1 MFLSELSMGD
11 QAVAVLLSILSAK
24 ETVFDQPSDV
34 DAREVFIT
42 PSKAARILAEIKTR
56 FLLYLIHI
64 LAVDLQEIS
73 LYSTPENVAETD
85 H

>member
-1 MFLSELSMGD
+1 MGD
-11 QAVAVLLSILSAK
+11 QAVAVLLSLLSAK
-24 ETVFDQPSDV
+24 ETVFDQPCDV
-34 DAREVFIT
+34 DEKEVFIT

-56 FLLYLIHI
+56 SLLKFTYI

-73 LYSTPENVAETD
+73 LYSTPETVAETD

>member
-56 FLLYLIHI
+56 FLLYLTHI
-64 LAVDLQEIS
+64 LAVLGC
-73 LYSTPENVAETD
+73 TPLHKLLRRLITNFEK
-85 H
+85 

>member
-1 MFLSELSMGD
+1 MVFLSELSMGD

-56 FLLYLIHI
+56 FLLYLTHI
-64 LAVDLQEIS
+64 LAVDLQEIM
-73 LYSTPENVAETD
+73 LYSTP
-85 H
+85 

>member
-34 DAREVFIT
+34 DARDIFIT

-56 FLLYLIHI
+56 FLLYLTHS
-64 LAVDLQEIS
+64 LTVDPQEIS
-73 LYSTPENVAETD
+73 LYSTPETVAETD

>member
-1 MFLSELSMGD
+1 MGD

-24 ETVFDQPSDV
+24 ETVFDQPPDV
-34 DAREVFIT
+34 DERKVFIT

-56 FLLYLIHI
+56 FLLYLTYI

-73 LYSTPENVAETD
+73 LYSTPETVPETN